1 MMMMMMVVISHGGGE
16 RSPTSENLENPGP
29 SYN

>member
-1 MMMMMMVVISHGGGE
+1 MMMMMVVISHGGGE
-16 RSPTSENLENPGP
+16 RSPTSDNLEDPGP